1 MRNQQSQSKQI
12 LEKLEPDSAVYNKV
26 KSAIKKVEL
35 ACNELE
41 EDSFGYLRSGI
52 MDDMGMSGVKNAML
66 NNLTSCTEGK
76 SLLVNSTNISLI
88 ANII

>member
-1 MRNQQSQSKQI
+1 MRNPQSQSKQI

-41 EDSFGYLRSGI
+41 EDSFGYLRI

-66 NNLTSCTEGK
+66 DNLTGCTEGN
-76 SLLVNSTNISLI
+76 SLPI
-88 ANII
+88 